1 MGRGLEWLGAVKG
14 NRDEEARSEEPGR
27 RRVRKREEK
36 SVSTMRL
43 YGTPSADPHS
53 ALPTLLHLA
62 SADTHTPSPPL
73 GSSFGWIVGGLL
85 QEEFQCS
92 AYCSHCSSEFYEAHQ
107 SRLRWFF
114 VLAALWVDLPW
125 NRLAE
130 LLLER
135 AVDSLC
141 LLPI

>member
-107 SRLRWFF
+107 SRSFILKPRRPSHY
-114 VLAALWVDLPW
+114 ALV
-125 NRLAE
+125 RLAP
-130 LLLER
+130 L
-135 AVDSLC
+135 VLC
-141 LLPI
+141 SCCALG